1 MDGGLVEGKYKNG
14 RCQQKLETLAVDRS
28 ALLAFLHAGA
38 GSASLQAAT
47 VAAVPR
53 WVRKIA

>member
-1 MDGGLVEGKYKNG
+1 MDGCLVEGEYKNG

-38 GSASLQAAT
+38 DSANLQFTT

-53 WVRKIA
+53 